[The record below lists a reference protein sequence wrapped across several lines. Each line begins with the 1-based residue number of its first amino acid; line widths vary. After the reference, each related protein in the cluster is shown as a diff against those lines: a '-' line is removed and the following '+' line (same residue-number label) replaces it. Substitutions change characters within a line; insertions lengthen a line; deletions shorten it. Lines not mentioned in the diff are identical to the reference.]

1 MKFESLLFEIMVLAG
16 TVWQT
21 CMRNAEG
28 NTPVTLP
35 GFGLIYQAFRWTYNS
50 RS

>member
-1 MKFESLLFEIMVLAG
+1 MKFDSLLFEIVAIAG

-21 CMRNAEG
+21 FMRNAEG
-28 NTPVTLP
+28 DTPVTLP
-35 GFGLIYQAFRWTYNS
+35 GVGLIYQAFRWTYNS